1 MERKLNNELIDANAD
16 DESSSIEDNVRNQ
29 PAPDDPC
36 RDSANDT
43 KKRSNE
49 KESEVRR
56 IFINNRSKDK
66 KLENDSTYEGIYL
79 YKPGMELP
87 SLYHFANQTV
97 SIAPR
102 RSRSSSLRSTSKDI
116 IRSY

>member
-1 MERKLNNELIDANAD
+1 MDRKLQNDAIDAIAD
-16 DESSSIEDNVRNQ
+16 DESSSIEENARNL
-29 PAPDDPC
+29 PAPDDC

-79 YKPGMELP
+79 YKPGVELP
-87 SLYHFANQTV
+87 SLYQFANQTV
-97 SIAPR
+97 SIAR
-102 RSRSSSLRSTSKDI
+102 CR
-116 IRSY
+116 

>member
-1 MERKLNNELIDANAD
+1 MDRKLQSDAADANAD
-16 DESSSIEDNVRNQ
+16 DESSSIEDNARNQ
-29 PAPDDPC
+29 PAPDDG

-66 KLENDSTYEGIYL
+66 KL
-79 YKPGMELP
+79 
-87 SLYHFANQTV
+87 
-97 SIAPR
+97 
-102 RSRSSSLRSTSKDI
+102 
-116 IRSY
+116 